1 MFFQADNAYS
11 VRQHLDNEEP
21 CLQVSSL
28 SKTFVGR
35 GTILSDISFSIT
47 KGDAVALIGGNG
59 SGKSTLL
66 RCCLRLVEP
75 DHGKISFLKEDV
87 ISLNRPDLRRFRSR
101 VGLVFQRH
109 NLVPRLTVLT
119 NVIHGAMGR
128 IGGGPQSW
136 WQSIASRQMREEAM
150 DFLDKVGLSHLAASR
165 ADQLSGGESQRVAIA
180 RALMQK
186 PDFMMADEPVA
197 SLDPKVGREV
207 MDLLVE
213 LIHEKEITLVFV
225 SHDLE
230 HAIHYSTH
238 LLGLQKGKLVM
249 NGKTDVLRH
258 GDLHEIYN

>member
-1 MFFQADNAYS
+1 MFFQAESTYS
-11 VRQHLDNEEP
+11 VRHHLDNEKT

-28 SKTFVGR
+28 SKTFAGR
-35 GTILSDISFSIT
+35 GTIFNDISFSVK

-75 DHGKISFLKEDV
+75 DHGKISFLEEDV
-87 ISLNRPDLRRFRSR
+87 ISLNKLDLRRFRSR

-128 IGGGPQSW
+128 TSGGPRGW
-136 WQSIASRQMREEAM
+136 WQSIAPQEIREEAM

-186 PDFMMADEPVA
+186 PVFMMADEPVA

-213 LIHEKEITLVFV
+213 LIQKENITLVFV

-249 NGKTDVLRH
+249 NGKTCALRQK
-258 GDLHEIYN
+258 DLHEIYN

>member
-1 MFFQADNAYS
+1 MLFQPVSSSAPLGENAE
-11 VRQHLDNEEP
+11 RGEI

-28 SKTFVGR
+28 SKSFTGR
-35 GTILSDISFSIT
+35 GKVVDDVSFSI
-47 KGDAVALIGGNG
+47 KRGQAVALIGGNG

-66 RCCLRLVEP
+66 RCSLRLIEP
-75 DHGKISFLKEDV
+75 DNGSVVFLQENV
-87 ISLNRPDLRRFRSR
+87 TSLARKQLRKFRSR
-101 VGLVFQRH
+101 VGLIFQKH

-128 IGGGPQSW
+128 TRGFRRWLQATAPSEL
-136 WQSIASRQMREEAM
+136 REEAM
-150 DFLDKVGLSHLAASR
+150 DCLNKVGLTHLASSR

-207 MDLLVE
+207 MELFVD
-213 LIHEKEITLVFV
+213 LIHREDIALLYV

-230 HAIHYSTH
+230 HAMHYSNH
-238 LLGLQKGKLVM
+238 LLGMQTGKLLL
-249 NGKTDVLRH
+249 NGKTKNYAPA
-258 GDLHEIYN
+258 DLNEIY